1 MGASKF
7 PCTSCGADLV
17 FQPGTTSLTCPYC
30 SAQNEI
36 APTADASIDE
46 LDFKTALAQLDRNAT
61 HVESIEAHCK
71 SCNAHVQM
79 ELNAASQNCPF
90 CGSNL
95 IATNISQKLIKPGSL
110 LPFKIDHP
118 RARELFRTWLAS
130 RWFAPSKLKNLAT
143 LEGDAIYKGQGV
155 SGLAGLYMPYWTYDC
170 TATTKY
176 RGERGDDYYVTVPRT
191 VTVNGKRTTQMVRER
206 RTRWSS
212 ASGIVVN
219 RFDDVLVI
227 ASDALPAKQLSQ
239 IETWDLD
246 ALVPYQDQYLSGFR
260 TQTYTTPLDAGFDV
274 AIQKM
279 DPVIRQTICS
289 DIGGDHQRI
298 HDMQPSYQRITFK
311 HILVPVWVSAYR
323 YNAKV
328 YRFLINARTGVVT
341 GERPYSAV
349 KITFFVLAC
358 LVAIAIIASVAA
370 SR

>member
-1 MGASKF
+1 
-7 PCTSCGADLV
+7 
-17 FQPGTTSLTCPYC
+17 
-30 SAQNEI
+30 
-36 APTADASIDE
+36 
-46 LDFKTALAQLDRNAT
+46 
-61 HVESIEAHCK
+61 
-71 SCNAHVQM
+71 
-79 ELNAASQNCPF
+79 
-90 CGSNL
+90 
-95 IATNISQKLIKPGSL
+95 
-110 LPFKIDHP
+110 
-118 RARELFRTWLAS
+118 
-130 RWFAPSKLKNLAT
+130 
-143 LEGDAIYKGQGV
+143 
-155 SGLAGLYMPYWTYDC
+155 
-170 TATTKY
+170 
-176 RGERGDDYYVTVPRT
+176 
-191 VTVNGKRTTQMVRER
+191 
-206 RTRWSS
+206 
-212 ASGIVVN
+212 
-219 RFDDVLVI
+219 
-227 ASDALPAKQLSQ
+227 
-239 IETWDLD
+239 
-246 ALVPYQDQYLSGFR
+246 VPYQDQYLSGFR